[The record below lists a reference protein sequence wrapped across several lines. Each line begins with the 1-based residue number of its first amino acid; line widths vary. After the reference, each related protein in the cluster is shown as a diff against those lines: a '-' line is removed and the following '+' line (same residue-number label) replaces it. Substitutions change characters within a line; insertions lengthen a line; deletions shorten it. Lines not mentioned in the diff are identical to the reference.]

1 MAAEAGRSGAPSVE
15 SYIGSLISLTSK
27 SEIRYEGI
35 LFNINTE
42 ESSIGLR
49 NVQLFGTEGRKKD
62 GQQIPASDK
71 IYEYIL
77 FRGTDIKDL
86 QVKSSP
92 APAPAQATSV
102 HNDPAIIQSHYSHTT
117 STTSTLPSITTGNIT
132 DLNSHT
138 VPLGLQRPTFQASF
152 PPYQPG
158 GGLAP
163 PMYWQGYYAP
173 SNAPPHLQQP
183 PSLLRPPPG
192 LPLQYPT
199 MNASLPSL
207 PNLSSQNLPEFPPSL
222 LQPSLSTAT
231 TSQSQTS
238 TMLPPTTSPN
248 NTLPNVPLKPL
259 TPNVEND
266 VTISP
271 SAPSIVSN
279 KPVAVPG
286 PVLAYQT
293 VPKLVPGMSV
303 SSSSGVQVETSVPLA
318 MLGQLLQTGA
328 SIQDQLLQTGP
339 SNPGQP
345 SQTAPTTLGQPLQTA
360 PSTVASSPPLQA
372 PKEKEAKPLET
383 KSKPLLPEPSEHTS
397 RETREPLLPPPEPTP
412 QKINGAVSYPQY
424 NNRGRGRGRGTG
436 YSRPVTN
443 FTEDFDFTAMN
454 EKFKKDEVWG
464 HLGKNKAQ
472 LRDTDG
478 ELGED
483 EDDAALDYDEAEA
496 IKSEPVYVKD
506 DFFDSLSC
514 GSMDRGARNGRT
526 RFSEQLRI
534 DTETFGDFPRHR
546 PMRGGGGR
554 GYRGGGGGRAQ
565 GFYGRRGYG
574 YMGRGYGYMGRGR
587 GHYFPNHDS

>member
-62 GQQIPASDK
+62 GQQI
-71 IYEYIL
+71 L
-77 FRGTDIKDL
+77 LDL

-183 PSLLRPPPG
+183 PSLL
-192 LPLQYPT
+192 LL
-199 MNASLPSL
+199 
-207 PNLSSQNLPEFPPSL
+207 L
-222 LQPSLSTAT
+222 LQVKVKPLLCCHLLHHPITLCQC
-231 TSQSQTS
+231 TSET
-238 TMLPPTTSPN
+238 
-248 NTLPNVPLKPL
+248 L

-271 SAPSIVSN
+271 SAPSIVGN

-303 SSSSGVQVETSVPLA
+303 SSSSAVQVETSVPLA

-339 SNPGQP
+339 SNPGQL

-412 QKINGAVSYPQY
+412 QKLNGAVSYPQY

-496 IKSEPVYVKD
+496 IKSEVKPVYVKD